1 MKSLKKS
8 VSVLLCVILALG
20 VFGVVPFSVSA
31 AATTWAA
38 LQTEIN
44 TTDIVTLSTDIT
56 AADEDKGIK
65 IDSGRNVTL
74 DLAGHTLSRDL
85 NQSESSSGFVI
96 KVSKGAVLT
105 IKDSSGK
112 NEGKIT
118 GGHSDNGGGIINEGT
133 LRIEGGQ
140 ICDNVASDHGG
151 GILNKGTLNVSG
163 GIIKNNVCK
172 DGGGIYNEESGT
184 LNLSGDAVISLNK
197 TSDSGGG
204 GVTNDGQMTVSEN
217 AQISINYAN
226 THGGGICNNGTL
238 TVKGGTITCNNAT
251 RAGSGIYNTG
261 TLNMQGEPFVQ
272 NNIGDDIMLHTDKVI
287 TVTGAFGAKAQI
299 GVTSPVEKAVVTKD
313 YGKYN
318 NNAPTDYFFENGENV
333 KNVITENGEIKLNT
347 EGLPFFE
354 RAWDKTTAA
363 VKKTLKHLTSYTLV
377 IDSLTEMSDSKWYVV
392 QGNITVGSRVN
403 CNGTANLLLCD
414 GSAIDFVEGIR
425 VESGMKSDLN
435 IYGQQAGS
443 GKLCAGNSG
452 RHSAVGA
459 NEYNKN
465 GTITILGGT
474 IDLGRKGGLYT
485 IGAAPHSAAG
495 NYYIYGADVR
505 CGDIGCGDYSETDTS
520 AYIGIFNSR
529 VRSNLHNGAGNL
541 DIYNSEVNGGGA
553 IYSSACIGGYTGCK
567 QMGEISI
574 YNSYVIATTQGN
586 GAAIGSNKGCDSGKI
601 NIICSSV
608 DARCTK
614 DSVYKGGSSAAIGG
628 GTDGNGGSIKID
640 HSYVSACAT
649 VGAGIGGGKNKN
661 GGNITITESIIL
673 ASSTTGGAGIGGGDD
688 AHGGT
693 ISIDK
698 SFVHCKTE
706 SKQDM
711 GDYSGKNF
719 EKALNSICFELMSK
733 MTNGRDGTG
742 SQIAYYHMGYLAG
755 YFLTLAFAPDHGG
768 AGIGGGDKGDSG
780 TITIT
785 ESEIIADGGKHAAG
799 IGGGYKGGFNNITI
813 GNSVITAKGG
823 ANAAGIGSGNK
834 GSKTEKITIT
844 DSVVEARGGEDAAGI
859 GGGNHSNGGIVEII
873 SSTVK
878 AFGDNYGSGIGG
890 GNANDSATIRIRG
903 NSTVTAVGGGVDE
916 STGLGTG
923 DYIFVKP
930 DVTIALDDGLA
941 VDAGNNESYSTTY
954 YQNARYEPA
963 RTYTYVKVYPCE
975 HKSTEYRCV
984 DNEFHRMVCTLCG
997 VGVEN
1002 QHRHT
1007 FNEEN
1012 ICTVCKSTGTNAA
1025 VTFIEKNSKGDQLSS
1040 TEQKAKYS
1048 YYELPACKNTP
1059 ENCEFIGWR
1068 DENDG
1073 SYYLPGDSVTVYGDA
1088 TFTAVYLP
1096 MVEIT
1101 FIDSDGETCT
1111 AKVRKLSAD
1120 VPFLSSGQ
1128 YAATDNIQFTQSVST
1143 RGSVD
1148 LILADGVTV
1157 DLNADNRHPLSAR
1170 SFSDFTLYGQKNQSG
1185 TLRLMSGSGS
1195 MDFVDLEMNGGRIE
1209 TDRIVSGSN
1218 CANINRGTLI
1228 AKSLSSPKYLEI
1240 MGGTVKADNVT
1251 LTDCVLGW
1259 TEQTDSVQFDKITLV
1274 KDGAISIMD
1283 GLAFTDGTKVY
1294 ENALDPDEIKGK
1306 KLTPYIVHHYDDPE
1320 WEWSD
1325 DHESATAIFRCTDE
1339 DCDEVSREDA
1349 EITTE
1354 ETSDSTVYTAKVM
1367 FYGEKYT
1374 DTKTVKKET
1383 GRTVFTGHSLSLGGD
1398 IGVNFYLD
1406 LTEEEKENAT
1416 VSFTWDVE
1424 GNEKSHTV
1432 SLKGEEKLSDGY
1444 KAACPIAVAE
1454 MTYDIH
1460 ASITLDGVTYTD
1472 TYSAATYA
1480 DVILDDGDFAE
1491 TYVAAENEKGNN
1503 GAERLSDLRLLVK
1516 AMLDFGGKA
1525 QLQFDRKLSDLA
1537 NKKLVTDD
1545 ECSAYYYKPE
1555 AVTAAMINTGA
1566 SNMSDVSAY
1575 GLRYNGS
1582 SIVFL
1587 SETSLRLYY
1596 KIENKEKFDQVV
1608 GSITFDGDKADY
1620 IVKDDE
1626 IYYELTDIAAADL
1639 DTRYTLKIGN
1649 TAYAY
1654 SVLDYVKACLSS
1666 DKTSDSMKTLAA
1678 ATYRYNQAANVY
1690 FEK

>member
-44 TTDIVTLSTDIT
+44 TTSIVTLSTDIT

-65 IDSGRNVTL
+65 IDSGKNVTL

-85 NQSESSSGFVI
+85 NQSESSSGSVI

-118 GGHSDNGGGIINEGT
+118 GGHSDNGGGIVNEGT

-151 GILNKGTLNVSG
+151 GIFNKGTLNVSG

-377 IDSLTEMSDSKWYVV
+377 TDSLTEMSDSKWYVV

-640 HSYVSACAT
+640 HSYVSACAEI
-649 VGAGIGGGKNKN
+649 GAGIGGGKNKN

-688 AHGGT
+688 AHGGN
-693 ISIDK
+693 ISIAG
-698 SFVHCKTE
+698 SFVHSKTE
-706 SKQDM
+706 SKQNS
-711 GDYSGKNF
+711 GAYSGKQF
-719 EKALNSICFELMSK
+719 EKALYSLCMEMMSK
-733 MTNGRDGTG
+733 MTNGKDGTG

-755 YFLTLAFAPDHGG
+755 YFLTQAFAPDHGG
-768 AGIGGGDKGDSG
+768 AAIGGGDKGDSG
-780 TITIT
+780 SITIT
-785 ESEIIADGGKHAAG
+785 DSGIVAEGGKYAAG
-799 IGGGYKGGFNNITI
+799 IGGGDKGGFNDINITD
-813 GNSVITAKGG
+813 SVIDAAGG
-823 ANAAGIGSGNK
+823 EKAAGIGSGNR
-834 GSKTEKITIT
+834 GSKTEQITIT
-844 DSVVEARGGEDAAGI
+844 RSTVEATGGKDAAGI
-859 GGGNHSNGGIVEII
+859 GGGNHSNGGTVEI
-873 SSTVK
+873 SSSEVTAK
-878 AFGDNYGSGIGG
+878 GAHYGSGIGG
-890 GNANDSATIRIRG
+890 GNANDSATVRITG
-903 NSTVTAVGGGVDE
+903 KSTVEATAGGAGNA
-916 STGLGTG
+916 TAIGTG
-923 DYIFVKP
+923 DYYFSKP
-930 DVTIALDDGLA
+930 AVTIALADGLV
-941 VDAGNNESYSTTY
+941 VDAGSSKTNTNPFYKNERYDA
-954 YQNARYEPA
+954 ARSNS
-963 RTYTYVKVYPCE
+963 YVKVSPCAHASYE
-975 HKSTEYRCV
+975 WQCENKDFHKK
-984 DNEFHRMVCTLCG
+984 VCKDCG
-997 VGVEN
+997 VSIEGS
-1002 QHRHT
+1002 QRHT
-1007 FNEEN
+1007 FDAEN
-1012 ICTVCKSTGTNAA
+1012 ICTECKAAGTTCTL
-1025 VTFIEKNSKGDQLSS
+1025 TFIEKNSAGESVTT
-1040 TEQKAKYS
+1040 TEQKPKHATFA
-1048 YYELPACKNTP
+1048 LPACQNAPDHT
-1059 ENCEFIGWR
+1059 EFVGWK
-1068 DENDG
+1068 DNNG
-1073 SYYLPGDSVTVYGDA
+1073 AYWLPGDSIEAYED

-1096 MVEIT
+1096 LVDIQ
-1101 FIDSDGETCT
+1101 FIDRNGNPCT
-1111 AKVRKLSAD
+1111 VKARQMSAE
-1120 VPFLSSGQ
+1120 VPFLSSGR
-1128 YAATDNIQFTQSVST
+1128 YAADGNIAYTQKVHA
-1143 RGSVD
+1143 RGLVE
-1148 LILADGVTV
+1148 LILADDVTV
-1157 DLNADNRHPLSAR
+1157 DLYHSDWDSLYTTEKS
-1170 SFSDFTLYGQKNQSG
+1170 SDFTLYGQEKQSG
-1185 TLRLMSGSGS
+1185 TLRLSGGNGS
-1195 MDFVDLEMNGGRIE
+1195 LRFADLVMYGGRIE
-1209 TDRIVSGSN
+1209 TDKTVTATVGADIT
-1218 CANINRGTLI
+1218 RGTLE
-1228 AKSLSSPKYLEI
+1228 AASLVAPNLLKISGGNVKVGSLTVNSPS
-1240 MGGTVKADNVT
+1240 T
-1251 LTDCVLGW
+1251 LGW
-1259 TEQTDSVQFDKITLV
+1259 TEPGDSIRFDEIQLTQH
-1274 KDGAISIMD
+1274 GALSVTD
-1283 GLAFTDGTKVY
+1283 GLALTDGTDVY
-1294 ENALDPDEIKGK
+1294 TGDVQADQIKGK
-1306 KLTPYIVHHYDDPE
+1306 TLTPYQLHRYGDPE

-1325 DHESATAIFRCTDE
+1325 DYEAATATFRCTDE
-1339 DCDEVSREDA
+1339 DCDAQLQEDA
-1349 EITTE
+1349 KITKE
-1354 ETSDSTVYTAKVM
+1354 ETSDSTVYTAKVT
-1367 FYGEKYT
+1367 FYGEEYT
-1374 DTKTVKKET
+1374 DTKTVKKEA

-1480 DVILDDGDFAE
+1480 DVILDDADFAE

-1545 ECSAYYYKPE
+1545 ERSAYYYKPE
-1555 AVTAAMINTGA
+1555 AVTAAMIHTDA
-1566 SNMSDVSAY
+1566 SGMSDVSAY

-1639 DTRYTLKIGN
+1639 DTLYTLKIGN